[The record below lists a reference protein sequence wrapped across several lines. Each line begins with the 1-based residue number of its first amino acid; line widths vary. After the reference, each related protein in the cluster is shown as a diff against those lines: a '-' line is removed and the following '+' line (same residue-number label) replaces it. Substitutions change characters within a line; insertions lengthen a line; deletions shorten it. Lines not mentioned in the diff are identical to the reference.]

1 MFYTDNSVSRAAPGI
16 TRSASALLQT
26 QRRAVAAEQL
36 GKRDFTD
43 LLAISF
49 TSNDKVGHDYGPDSP
64 EAHAVTLGADQ
75 LIEKLFQT
83 VDRQVGLD
91 NVLVVLT
98 GDHGAAPSPEVNA
111 LRKMPGGRILVA
123 TLKQVAQAALEKKY
137 GAGDWVAGAWDVSVY
152 LNQAPIALRK
162 LDPAA

>member
-1 MFYTDNSVSRAAPGI
+1 
-16 TRSASALLQT
+16 
-26 QRRAVAAEQL
+26 VAAEQL
-36 GKRDFTD
+36 GRRDFTD
-43 LLAISF
+43 VLAISF

-64 EAHAVTLGADQ
+64 KSTTWWCAPTSLSG
-75 LIEKLFQT
+75 KLLQT

-111 LRKMPGGRILVA
+111 LRKMPGGRISPD

-137 GAGDWVAGAWDVSVY
+137 GGGRLGRGQLGRGRVSETS
-152 LNQAPIALRK
+152 R
-162 LDPAA
+162 